1 MKIGCQVWYPVCLHV
16 SKNLCW
22 TMRCTTTENVLRVTD
37 SLAGVDATTK
47 AVGSKIALCAE
58 WTCATTAP
66 RGIHT
71 TLPGLLVRTVVPRFA
86 EGVIIDVCAAIHHRF
101 MTITVVGVK
110 ETRFSEKKLS
120 Q

>member
-1 MKIGCQVWYPVCLHV
+1 M
-16 SKNLCW
+16 
-22 TMRCTTTENVLRVTD
+22 TD
-37 SLAGVDATTK
+37 LLAGMDVTMK
-47 AVGSKIALCAE
+47 VVECKIAACAE
-58 WTCATTAP
+58 WICATTAP

-86 EGVIIDVCAAIHHRF
+86 EGVITDVCAATHRRF

-110 ETRFSEKKLS
+110 ETCFSEKKLS